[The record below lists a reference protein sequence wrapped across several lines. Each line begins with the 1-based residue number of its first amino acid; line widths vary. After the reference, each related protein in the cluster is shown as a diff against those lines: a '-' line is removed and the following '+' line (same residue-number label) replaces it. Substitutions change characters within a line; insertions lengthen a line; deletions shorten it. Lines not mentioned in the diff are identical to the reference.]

1 MPNIYE
7 PNTRQRGWGNK
18 THPEKLGKRKIEGKN
33 KTVTTKEH
41 ACGKAHP
48 EVVRRVYVTKNTV
61 CDLA

>member
-7 PNTRQRGWGNK
+7 PNIRQRGWGNK
-18 THPEKLGKRKIEGKN
+18 THPYKLRKRKIEGKN

-41 ACGKAHP
+41 ACGKAHS
-48 EVVRRVYVTKNTV
+48 EVVRKVYVTKNTV